1 MIATHV
7 NHLDALGQ
15 PVVIGN
21 RYGYSVSSNGS
32 TTVVTG
38 KLVSTAKES
47 VRIQP
52 DTETNYYGNR
62 RSDRPTDKNPR
73 NVRSCILFPT
83 PTYEENDLGNG
94 ITLRYL
100 WDEIDRAI
108 GGVVEVEDPRMQ
120 NLQSVKHIVK
130 GIGDRLSAVFRKVQD
145 VFDTEEQRR
154 IRGVY
159 EAWKKDPTS
168 VDTDW
173 QRYFDEATADEVK
186 KACGL

>member
-83 PTYEENDLGNG
+83 PTYALARGRSPSANRTSGE
-94 ITLRYL
+94 
-100 WDEIDRAI
+100 
-108 GGVVEVEDPRMQ
+108 
-120 NLQSVKHIVK
+120 
-130 GIGDRLSAVFRKVQD
+130 RLESRRWNIASAVAWSMSVVD
-145 VFDTEEQRR
+145 QR
-154 IRGVY
+154 G
-159 EAWKKDPTS
+159 DL
-168 VDTDW
+168 
-173 QRYFDEATADEVK
+173 K
-186 KACGL
+186 KAAMILCSSTRNCSDIERSPKGFNR

>member
-1 MIATHV
+1 
-7 NHLDALGQ
+7 
-15 PVVIGN
+15 
-21 RYGYSVSSNGS
+21 
-32 TTVVTG
+32 
-38 KLVSTAKES
+38 
-47 VRIQP
+47 
-52 DTETNYYGNR
+52 
-62 RSDRPTDKNPR
+62 
-73 NVRSCILFPT
+73 
-83 PTYEENDLGNG
+83 
-94 ITLRYL
+94 
-100 WDEIDRAI
+100 
-108 GGVVEVEDPRMQ
+108 MQ

-168 VDTDW
+168 VDADW